1 MIRLGIILTVSAVI
15 AGGGCQTTEK
25 AAPLES
31 PSLPAA
37 PAVPA
42 EVQAVAETAL
52 GSGTEVLASGDL
64 AHNGHLQVLAAN
76 RPGGVQ
82 KQSNEEP
89 GSAIMVSRAVVL
101 EQESGRWHEVL
112 RCDEYLKNPK
122 GFLEGAPHTP
132 VTGWQIRVD
141 RQSKQ
146 SGDEARDFYFT
157 PLQSGKPAT
166 SETVVVR
173 WNPKAGR
180 YQSRDKNGLFLGEN
194 ASLEIPGSQLR

>member
-64 AHNGHLQVLAAN
+64 AHNGRLQALAVN
-76 RPGGVQ
+76 RPAGDR
-82 KQSNEEP
+82 KQVSQEP
-89 GSAIMVSRAVVL
+89 GSAITASRAVVL

-112 RCDEYLKNPK
+112 R
-122 GFLEGAPHTP
+122 
-132 VTGWQIRVD
+132 
-141 RQSKQ
+141 
-146 SGDEARDFYFT
+146 
-157 PLQSGKPAT
+157 
-166 SETVVVR
+166 
-173 WNPKAGR
+173 
-180 YQSRDKNGLFLGEN
+180 
-194 ASLEIPGSQLR
+194 